1 MAAAFGAE
9 AARLKQ
15 EVYAREQEAIDILVS
30 SIVRVA
36 AAYACA
42 DAVESRQVAT
52 LCQASR
58 MQATRGDGEADA
70 HQASRLQATRDDGE
84 ADAHQA
90 SRMQATRDD
99 GEADAHQASRMQAT
113 RGDGEADAHQAS
125 RLQATSGDGEADA
138 HKTEPAVAALGGP
151 SPMGFQYS
159 ARIPVPAERA
169 DGGAWVFTVQIE
181 RPGQPA
187 HTVVKRYSDF
197 KHAHAQLA
205 AHSSGTR
212 VPQLPPRHMFR
223 SQDKSFAEERRAD
236 LDRYEKP

>member
-58 MQATRGDGEADA
+58 MQAT
-70 HQASRLQATRDDGE
+70 S
-84 ADAHQA
+84 
-90 SRMQATRDD
+90 
-99 GEADAHQASRMQAT
+99 
-113 RGDGEADAHQAS
+113 GDGEADAHQAS

-223 SQDKSFAEERRAD
+223 SQDKSFAEERRAE

>member
-58 MQATRGDGEADA
+58 MQATSGDGEADA
-70 HQASRLQATRDDGE
+70 HQASRL
-84 ADAHQA
+84 
-90 SRMQATRDD
+90 
-99 GEADAHQASRMQAT
+99 QAT

-223 SQDKSFAEERRAD
+223 SQDKSFAEERRAE